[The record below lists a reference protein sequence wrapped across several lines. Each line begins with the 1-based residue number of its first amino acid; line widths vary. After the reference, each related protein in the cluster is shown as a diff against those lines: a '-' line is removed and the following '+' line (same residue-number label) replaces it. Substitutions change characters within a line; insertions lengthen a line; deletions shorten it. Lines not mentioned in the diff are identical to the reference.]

1 MTDEELVDRVKNGDK
16 NAYRQ
21 LVERY
26 QSPVFTTIVR
36 MVKHRELAED
46 LAQETFLQV
55 YRSLPGF
62 DGRSRFSTWLY
73 RIARN
78 KVIDWTRSRAKKE
91 QSSESELHDVYR
103 SNSSV
108 EEEVVIRD
116 MSNRLRVLMYEMPQ
130 HYRDVLCM
138 YFERE
143 LTLREIAQQ
152 LDVPYKTVQTRFSRG
167 KKQLFQR
174 WQEVNRRAMSRST
187 GADVA
192 SSRSRKR

>member
-16 NAYRQ
+16 AAYRQ

-26 QSPVFTTIVR
+26 QLSVFTNIVR
-36 MVKHRELAED
+36 MVKQRELAED
-46 LAQETFLQV
+46 LAQETFLQA
-55 YRSLPGF
+55 YRALPGF
-62 DGRSRFSTWLY
+62 DGRARFSTWLY

-91 QSSESELHDVYR
+91 QSSELELQDVYK
-103 SNSSV
+103 SDSSV
-108 EEEVVIRD
+108 EEEVVTRD
-116 MSNRLRVLMYEMPQ
+116 TSNHLRVLMHELPR

-138 YFERE
+138 HFEEE
-143 LTLREIAQQ
+143 LSLREIAEQ
-152 LDVPYKTVQTRFSRG
+152 LDVPYKTVQTRFFRG

-174 WQEVNRRAMSRST
+174 WQEVNRREMSRRS

-192 SSRSRKR
+192 LSRSKR